1 MEWWSGE
8 VWRVEAHLREGEV
21 VVLEYCVCSVSCVV
35 YFLSYILN
43 SIPSNS
49 QLHTN
54 VYVILSI
61 YLSIY
66 FLLVVALPPPHIVC
80 DGAVGGAE

>member
-1 MEWWSGE
+1 VEWWSGE

-54 VYVILSI
+54 VYVILFPTRAI
-61 YLSIY
+61 
-66 FLLVVALPPPHIVC
+66 VAVLPPHIVC
-80 DGAVGGAE
+80 EDGAVGGAE

>member
-54 VYVILSI
+54 VYVIL
-61 YLSIY
+61 
-66 FLLVVALPPPHIVC
+66 FLTRVLVVAVLPPHIVC
-80 DGAVGGAE
+80 EDGAVGGAE

>member
-54 VYVILSI
+54 VYVIL
-61 YLSIY
+61 
-66 FLLVVALPPPHIVC
+66 FLTRGLVVAVLPPHIVC
-80 DGAVGGAE
+80 EDGAVGGAE